1 MDIATKIFLLS
12 LCLFETVNSK
22 IEANSR
28 TDEALSTVIPKILAN
43 RNLRESKLDDHILV
57 ENWQDY
63 VLANAVLA
71 NYLNILMVQAS
82 KSDFSLLKQS
92 NHCTIYVK
100 TPSSFRKTIVQ
111 LSDNIR
117 LVLMNLYGD
126 LHQIQLTLEN
136 FPIHLKTILLLIAK
150 GTEQQINS
158 YLPNLLVKGEIYINE
173 SLLIL
178 KNPRTKT
185 EQVKDLIVELESL
198 ISNVSSEY
206 AVSSQVEDVKAQWI
220 LFNDLFAQIAV
231 QAENGIHDFL
241 LQFNWV
247 LEQFIQLNVSSH
259 RDLILNLLK
268 PKVIEIDR
276 TIDLL
281 KIISETS
288 VQISSS
294 YTNQKMT
301 DNINLILLSNEE
313 QRKEAIKNHRYELQ
327 PVAVKFARIALQR
340 HDEFLARTAN
350 REKAYE
356 DFLSEMST
364 ADLNILLTLNV

>member
-1 MDIATKIFLLS
+1 
-12 LCLFETVNSK
+12 
-22 IEANSR
+22 
-28 TDEALSTVIPKILAN
+28 
-43 RNLRESKLDDHILV
+43 
-57 ENWQDY
+57 
-63 VLANAVLA
+63 
-71 NYLNILMVQAS
+71 
-82 KSDFSLLKQS
+82 
-92 NHCTIYVK
+92 
-100 TPSSFRKTIVQ
+100 
-111 LSDNIR
+111 
-117 LVLMNLYGD
+117 
-126 LHQIQLTLEN
+126 
-136 FPIHLKTILLLIAK
+136 
-150 GTEQQINS
+150 
-158 YLPNLLVKGEIYINE
+158 PNLLVKGETYINE

-178 KNPRTKT
+178 KNPRAKT

-206 AVSSQVEDVKAQWI
+206 AVSSQIEDVQAQWI
-220 LFNDLFAQIAV
+220 LFNDLFAQLAI

-288 VQISSS
+288 VQISST

-301 DNINLILLSNEE
+301 DNTNLILLSNEE

-364 ADLNILLTLNV
+364 ADLSILLTLNV

>member
-1 MDIATKIFLLS
+1 MDIAIKIFLLS

-22 IEANSR
+22 IEVNSR
-28 TDEALSTVIPKILAN
+28 TEEALSTVVPKILAN

-71 NYLNILMVQAS
+71 NYLNILMVHAS

-100 TPSSFRKTIVQ
+100 TPSSFRQTIVQ

-117 LVLMNLYGD
+117 FVLMNLYSD
-126 LHQIQLTLEN
+126 LNQIQLTLDN

-150 GTEQQINS
+150 GTEQQIDTH
-158 YLPNLLVKGEIYINE
+158 LPNLLVKGETYINE

-178 KNPRTKT
+178 KNPRAKT

-206 AVSSQVEDVKAQWI
+206 AVSSQIEDVQAQWI
-220 LFNDLFAQIAV
+220 LFNDLFAQLAI

-288 VQISSS
+288 VQISST

-301 DNINLILLSNEE
+301 DNTNLILLSNEE

-364 ADLNILLTLNV
+364 ADLSILLTLNV